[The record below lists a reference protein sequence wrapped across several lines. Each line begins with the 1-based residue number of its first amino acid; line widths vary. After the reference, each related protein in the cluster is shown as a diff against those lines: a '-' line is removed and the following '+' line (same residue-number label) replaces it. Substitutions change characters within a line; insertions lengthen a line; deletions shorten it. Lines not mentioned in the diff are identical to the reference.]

1 MSQKLSP
8 RLQLRIFLGSSVAI
22 GPGKAELLA
31 AVAETGSISA
41 AGRSMGMSY
50 KKAWYLLDTMNRC
63 FQTPL
68 VEASRGGKG
77 FGGARVTPMGAE
89 VLARYRSIQ
98 TRAAIAFADDLEA
111 LNALVVDEPPEAD

>member
-1 MSQKLSP
+1 MSQKPSP

-111 LNALVVDEPPEAD
+111 LNALVADEPPEAD